1 MCVYLFY
8 CYFNKFPLIF
18 CLFSLLFSHLMLHL
32 FLLLPVISSPL
43 IVFAFL
49 NLFWLLSY
57 LCFHSFASINAYK
70 THNCP
75 HIVPVCF
82 VLFNSFV
89 ASCFLFF
96 VYYFSTI
103 FHQFF
108 YSLSACVLVCMCVSV
123 LVFRSKGFGL
133 CVRVLFL

>member
-1 MCVYLFY
+1 MYLFY

-49 NLFWLLSY
+49 NLFWLLTY

-75 HIVPVCF
+75 HIVPVC
-82 VLFNSFV
+82 LFCLILLLLHVFSFF
-89 ASCFLFF
+89 CLLFF
-96 VYYFSTI
+96 DNISPVLLFSLCMRFSVYV
-103 FHQFF
+103 
-108 YSLSACVLVCMCVSV
+108 CVC